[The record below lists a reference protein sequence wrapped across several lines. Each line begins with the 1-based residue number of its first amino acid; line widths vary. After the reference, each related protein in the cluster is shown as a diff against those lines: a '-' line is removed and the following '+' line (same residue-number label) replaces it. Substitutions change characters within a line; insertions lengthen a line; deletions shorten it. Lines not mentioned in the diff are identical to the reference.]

1 MSNQNDQHSN
11 VEEHILK
18 LYDIHDFKGKGAYGI
33 VWKATDKQTK
43 QQVALKKVFDAF
55 QNSTDAQRTFREV
68 CFLQQLTEH
77 ENIVKL
83 LKVIPAENQKDLYMV
98 FEYMETDLHKV
109 IRAGLLKP
117 LHMQYIIYQLLK
129 CLKFIHSG
137 ELIHRDLKPSN
148 LLIDSDCKVKVADF
162 GLARSVGKSENLNEL
177 PIMTE
182 YVATRWYRAPEIL
195 LGSHSYSKSVDMWSV
210 GCILGEMILGKAI
223 FSGAST
229 LNQIEKII
237 ELIGRPKQEDLEQMN
252 APLASQVLDGIS
264 MQKRKSFAGFFPNAT
279 PDFIDFI
286 RQCLDWNPLK
296 RMKIEEALKHQIM
309 MEFANTEE
317 EKTLKQNIKIPFN
330 ENKKLTIKDYRDKIT
345 LNCEQILQEI
355 QQNIFDKNQPKQYI
369 TTPQSF
375 STYMSQHDNKN
386 KQNVSTHQFSQPVEK
401 PKRIDQSVK
410 YEGQSVKYEGS
421 NDKTN
426 IQQFQKRSD
435 HSPQPK
441 QTMPS
446 NPQNITYGQL
456 QQRFSSNQNQYQNN
470 NSSMKKTS
478 THSKGTC
485 DVSKSPDLKK
495 KTESSITNVTKS
507 YSFYGEPYD
516 KRSNNSSFITQNKS
530 ENKQN
535 TSACYARP
543 IQVQQS
549 SNYAT
554 AQSFSQQKDQF
565 KNKEPV
571 LINQAQRSKSFEKS
585 PLNINPTSPYQRQK
599 TEASKPK
606 FIPQNN
612 LTNNIAQVQKLLQK
626 CCQVQNYQSHKK
638 TTSFIEPQKFQA
650 QQTINFN
657 YYDARNTKFI

>member
-18 LYDIHDFKGKGAYGI
+18 LYEIHDFKGKGAYGI

-162 GLARSVGKSENLNEL
+162 GLARSVAKSENLNEQ

-252 APLASQVLDGIS
+252 APLAQQVLDGIS

-309 MEFANTEE
+309 MEFVNTEE

-355 QQNIFDKNQPKQYI
+355 QQNIFDKNQTKQYI
-369 TTPQSF
+369 STPQSF
-375 STYMSQHDNKN
+375 STYMSQYDYKN

-401 PKRIDQSVK
+401 PKKIEQSFK
-410 YEGQSVKYEGS
+410 QEGV
-421 NDKTN
+421 NDKNN
-426 IQQFQKRSD
+426 IQQYQKRSD

-456 QQRFSSNQNQYQNN
+456 QQKFSSNQNQYQIN
-470 NSSMKKTS
+470 NSSIKKTS
-478 THSKGTC
+478 THNKPNC
-485 DVSKSPDLKK
+485 ELSKSPEIKK

-516 KRSNNSSFITQNKS
+516 KKGNNSSFINQNKS
-530 ENKQN
+530 ENKSN
-535 TSACYARP
+535 SSVNYTKP
-543 IQVQQS
+543 VQVQQS

-554 AQSFSQQKDQF
+554 TQSFSQQKDQF
-565 KNKEPV
+565 KNKEPI

-585 PLNINPTSPYQRQK
+585 PLNLNPTSPYQRQK

-638 TTSFIEPQKFQA
+638 TTSFIEPQKLQA

>member
-1 MSNQNDQHSN
+1 MSNQNDTHSN
-11 VEEHILK
+11 IEEHILQ
-18 LYDIHDFKGKGAYGI
+18 LYEIHDFKGKGAYGI

-68 CFLQQLTEH
+68 CFLQQLTDH

-162 GLARSVGKSENLNEL
+162 GLARSVAQSENYNEL

-195 LGSHSYSKSVDMWSV
+195 LGSHSYAKSVDMWSV
-210 GCILGEMILGKAI
+210 GCILGEMIIGKAI

-252 APLASQVLDGIS
+252 AQLALQILDSIQI
-264 MQKRKSFAGFFPNAT
+264 QKRKSFAGFFPNAT

-286 RQCLDWNPLK
+286 RKCLDWNPLK
-296 RMKIEEALKHQIM
+296 RMTIEEALKHSIM
-309 MEFANTEE
+309 IQFVNTEE
-317 EKTLKQNIKIPFN
+317 EKTLKSNIKIPFN

-345 LNCEQILQEI
+345 LNTEQILQEI
-355 QQNIFDKNQPKQYI
+355 QQNILEKNQNKQHI
-369 TTPQSF
+369 STPQSF
-375 STYMSQHDNKN
+375 STYISHYDNKN
-386 KQNVSTHQFSQPVEK
+386 KQNLSAHQFSQPVEK
-401 PKRIDQSVK
+401 PKKIDSSYKQDGTSDNKNNVQ
-410 YEGQSVKYEGS
+410 Y
-421 NDKTN
+421 
-426 IQQFQKRSD
+426 IQKKSD

-446 NPQNITYGQL
+446 NPQNFSNGLIKQK
-456 QQRFSSNQNQYQNN
+456 FSSNQNQNQIN
-470 NSSMKKTS
+470 NSCLKKTQANIINRPYFEMN
-478 THSKGTC
+478 
-485 DVSKSPDLKK
+485 KSPDVKK
-495 KTESSITNVTKS
+495 KTENSITNVTKS
-507 YSFYGEPYD
+507 YSFHGEPYD
-516 KRSNNSSFITQNKS
+516 NKIINSSFINQNKI
-530 ENKQN
+530 ENKSN
-535 TSACYARP
+535 TFNNQAKP
-543 IQVQQS
+543 TQVQQS
-549 SNYAT
+549 SNYTT
-554 AQSFSQQKDQF
+554 AQSFSLQKEQL
-565 KNKEPV
+565 KQKEQIM
-571 LINQAQRSKSFEKS
+571 INQAQRSKSFEKS
-585 PLNINPTSPYQRQK
+585 PLDNNNNPISPYQRLK
-599 TEASKPK
+599 TEVCKPK

-612 LTNNIAQVQKLLQK
+612 LNNNIIQVQKLLQK

-638 TTSFIEPQKFQA
+638 TTSFIEPSKLQT
-650 QQTINFN
+650 QQMINFN
-657 YYDARNTKFI
+657 YFDARNTKFM

>member
-11 VEEHILK
+11 IEEHILR
-18 LYDIHDFKGKGAYGI
+18 LYEIHDFKGKGAYGI

-43 QQVALKKVFDAF
+43 KEVALKKVFDAF

-68 CFLQQLTEH
+68 CFLQQLTDH

-162 GLARSVGKSENLNEL
+162 GLARSVAQSENYNEL

-195 LGSHSYSKSVDMWSV
+195 LGSHSYTKSVDMWSV
-210 GCILGEMILGKAI
+210 GCILGEMIIGKAI
-223 FSGAST
+223 FSGTST

-252 APLASQVLDGIS
+252 AQLAQQVLDGIS

-286 RQCLDWNPLK
+286 RKCLDWNPLK
-296 RMKIEEALKHQIM
+296 RINIEEALKHQIM
-309 MEFANTEE
+309 LEFANTEE
-317 EKTLKQNIKIPFN
+317 EKTLKQYIKIPFN

-345 LNCEQILQEI
+345 LNTEQILQEI
-355 QQNIFDKNQPKQYI
+355 QQNIFDKNQNKQYI
-369 TTPQSF
+369 STPQSF
-375 STYMSQHDNKN
+375 STYISHYDNKN
-386 KQNVSTHQFSQPVEK
+386 KQNLSTHQFSQPVEK
-401 PKRIDQSVK
+401 PKKIDQSTK
-410 YEGQSVKYEGS
+410 QDRF
-421 NDKTN
+421 NDKN
-426 IQQFQKRSD
+426 NVQYIQKKSN

-446 NPQNITYGQL
+446 NPQNITYSLL
-456 QQRFSSNQNQYQNN
+456 QQKLSSNQNQTQIN
-470 NSSMKKTS
+470 NSSLKKTH
-478 THSKGTC
+478 TNIINRPYFE
-485 DVSKSPDLKK
+485 VNKSPEVKK
-495 KTESSITNVTKS
+495 KTENSIINVTKS
-507 YSFYGEPYD
+507 YSFHGEPYD
-516 KRSNNSSFITQNKS
+516 KKVNNSSFINQNKS
-530 ENKQN
+530 N
-535 TSACYARP
+535 TFNSYARP
-543 IQVQQS
+543 TQVQQS
-549 SNYAT
+549 SNYTT
-554 AQSFSQQKDQF
+554 AQSFSLQKEQLKPKDPIF
-565 KNKEPV
+565 
-571 LINQAQRSKSFEKS
+571 INQAQRSKSFEKS
-585 PLNINPTSPYQRQK
+585 PINIINPTSPYQRQK

-606 FIPQNN
+606 FIPQSNM
-612 LTNNIAQVQKLLQK
+612 TNNIAQVQKLLQK
-626 CCQVQNYQSHKK
+626 CCQVQNYSSHKK
-638 TTSFIEPQKFQA
+638 TTSFIEPSKLQT
-650 QQTINFN
+650 QQTINYN
-657 YYDARNTKFI
+657 YFDAKNTKFI

>member
-109 IRAGLLKP
+109 IRAGLLRP

-355 QQNIFDKNQPKQYI
+355 QQNIFDKNQGKQFI
-369 TTPQSF
+369 STPQSF

-401 PKRIDQSVK
+401 PKRIDQSFK

-421 NDKTN
+421 NDKIN
-426 IQQFQKRSD
+426 IILLNPNKLC
-435 HSPQPK
+435 H
-441 QTMPS
+441 QTLKTSLMV
-446 NPQNITYGQL
+446 
-456 QQRFSSNQNQYQNN
+456 SSNKGFHPIRNPISKYKFQYEENV
-470 NSSMKKTS
+470 
-478 THSKGTC
+478 HSQVRGNC
-485 DVSKSPDLKK
+485 DVSKSPDIKK

-507 YSFYGEPYD
+507 YSSYGEPYD

-535 TSACYARP
+535 TSGCYARP

-638 TTSFIEPQKFQA
+638 TTSFIDPQKFQA